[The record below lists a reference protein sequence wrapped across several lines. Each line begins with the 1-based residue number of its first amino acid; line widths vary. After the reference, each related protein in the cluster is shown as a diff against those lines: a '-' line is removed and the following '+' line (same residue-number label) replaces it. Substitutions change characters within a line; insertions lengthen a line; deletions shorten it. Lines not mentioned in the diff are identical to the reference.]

1 MEIAIL
7 VLKFLAVILASIIAY
22 KLTAITDG
30 IVTKTHPF
38 YAVALMLG
46 TLYLVFQ

>member
-7 VLKFLAVILASIIAY
+7 ILKFLAVIFASIIAY
-22 KLTAITDG
+22 KLATVSEG
-30 IVTKTHPF
+30 IVPKTHPF

-46 TLYLVFQ
+46 TLYLVF